1 MKNVEIRSVWQ
12 DNLESEFA
20 LIQSMIR
27 YYPFL
32 SIDTEFPGTVFQYS
46 DVHTPLPT
54 PASRY
59 KLMKANVDNTNIIQL
74 GLTLSDN
81 NGNLPSFGTNICYI
95 WEFNFRD
102 FDIDRDL
109 QNISSIKLLEKQG
122 IDFLKNKEKGIRSS
136 DFSLLWHKSSLF
148 SKISR
153 LTWVTFHSAYDFG
166 YLIKILTN
174 KRLPPDINDFMS
186 MMDMYFGKKV
196 YDIKSMIRVSRGIY
210 GGLERVA
217 NKLGVDRV
225 AGKSHQAA
233 SDSLLTWQTF
243 QKLTQVYY
251 TSMLGEDNCSLD
263 LRDLDWSQRVLY
275 GLEVEAH

>member
-1 MKNVEIRSVWQ
+1 MKKVEIRHVWQ
-12 DNLESEFA
+12 HNLESEFA
-20 LIQSMIR
+20 LMQSMIR

-46 DVHTPLPT
+46 DIHTPLPT
-54 PASRY
+54 PASKY

-81 NGNLPSFGTNICYI
+81 NGNLPSFGNNSCYI

-102 FDIDRDL
+102 FDVHRDL
-109 QNISSIKLLEKQG
+109 QNISSIQLLEKQG

-136 DFSLLWHKSSLF
+136 DFSLLWHKSSLL
-148 SKISR
+148 SKKSQ
-153 LTWVTFHSAYDFG
+153 LTWVGFHSAYDFG
-166 YLIKILTN
+166 YLIKMLTDDW
-174 KRLPPDINDFMS
+174 LPPDINSFMC
-186 MMDMYFGKKV
+186 MMDIYFGKKV

-243 QKLTQVYY
+243 QKLTHVYY